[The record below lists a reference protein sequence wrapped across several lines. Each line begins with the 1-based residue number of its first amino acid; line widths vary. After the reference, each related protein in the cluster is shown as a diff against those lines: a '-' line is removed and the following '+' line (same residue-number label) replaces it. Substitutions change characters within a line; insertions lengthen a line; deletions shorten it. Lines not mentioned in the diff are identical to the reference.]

1 MPRCRRHK
9 LDNES
14 VLNELLC
21 INRKSPIFEK
31 RITQSN
37 ATDAHALCL
46 YTKPPCGGFQYIHKR
61 EAVVHNLCV
70 SGNGDSSIVQ
80 VFEQAG
86 LTLLA

>member
-1 MPRCRRHK
+1 MPRRRRHK

-21 INRKSPIFEK
+21 MNRKSPNFEK
-31 RITQSN
+31 SNKQSN
-37 ATDAHALCL
+37 ATDAHVLCL

-61 EAVVHNLCV
+61 EAVVHNLFV
-70 SGNGDSSIVQ
+70 TGNGDSSIVQ
-80 VFEQAG
+80 AFEQVG